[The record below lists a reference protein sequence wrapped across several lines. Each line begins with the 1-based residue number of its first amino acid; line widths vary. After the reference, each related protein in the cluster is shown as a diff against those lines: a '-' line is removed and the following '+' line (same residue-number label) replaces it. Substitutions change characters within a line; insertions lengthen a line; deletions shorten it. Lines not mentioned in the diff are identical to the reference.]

1 MYKHISKSL
10 LAIVF
15 TCLIF
20 SQYASAAQTVTLNF
34 ELAAGSHDTTFTLM
48 SGQLPIPG
56 WVNPL
61 GYAFAEITLIDNNG
75 DGAASLTGQLSG
87 YEYQALYNTTNTFT
101 SMLTN
106 LSFSGMPAGYSS
118 SMNATQP
125 WSTISGTVNTIQS
138 KWSFTLSAYDK
149 AIGTSTFTV
158 EQIPAPATIA
168 LASIGAG
175 FVGWLK
181 RRRSL

>member
-1 MYKHISKSL
+1 MYRHISKL
-10 LAIVF
+10 LSVIF
-15 TCLIF
+15 TCFIF
-20 SQYASAAQTVTLNF
+20 SQCALGAQTVMVSF
-34 ELAAGSHDTTFTLM
+34 EVSAGSSDTTFTFN

-75 DGAASLTGQLSG
+75 DGAASVTGQISG

-106 LSFSGMPAGYSS
+106 LSFTGMTAGYST

-125 WSTISGTVNTIQS
+125 WSTITDTVNSIQS
-138 KWSFTLSAYDK
+138 KWSFTLSANDK
-149 AIGTSTFTV
+149 AIGTGTFSV
-158 EQIPAPATIA
+158 SQIPAPATII
-168 LASIGAG
+168 LCSIGVG
-175 FVGWLK
+175 LVGWL
-181 RRRSL
+181 RRIRTL